1 MVLPEKIGNTVYE
14 PGYLERDPGVMPKGK
29 IIYHEIATRR
39 ERNEILR
46 HYFGQQ
52 ISVLYKEPKG
62 AMKFR
67 ILCLAAHIRIYGIG
81 MLSLWPALCQKAACP
96 MLKAL

>member
-14 PGYLERDPGVMPKGK
+14 PGYLERAPGVMPKGK

-46 HYFGQQ
+46 HYFEQQ

-62 AMKFR
+62 AMKFPYLVPGGR
-67 ILCLAAHIRIYGIG
+67 ISGSMGLGCFLCGLRCARKR
-81 MLSLWPALCQKAACP
+81 LALC
-96 MLKAL
+96 

>member
-14 PGYLERDPGVMPKGK
+14 PGYLERAPGVMPKGK

-46 HYFGQQ
+46 HYFEQQ

-62 AMKFR
+62 AMKFPY
-67 ILCLAAHIRIYGIG
+67 LVPGGAYQD
-81 MLSLWPALCQKAACP
+81 LWDWDAFFVACAVPRKRLALC
-96 MLKAL
+96 